1 MSSVVA
7 FPLLTSTQLGRML
20 QSARKARKLSQ
31 AQVGARL
38 GLSQKRISA
47 LELDPG
53 SISVD
58 QLLRWC
64 AAVGLALEIGTN
76 PEGTASGAP
85 AAQQASPLPPH
96 APAPGKVEW

>member
-1 MSSVVA
+1 MTTMVS
-7 FPLLTSTQLGRML
+7 FPLLTSVQLGRML

-38 GLSQKRISA
+38 GLSQKRVSA
-47 LELDPG
+47 LERDPG

-64 AAVGLALEIGTN
+64 AAVGLALEIGTK
-76 PEGTASGAP
+76 PDGTAPGAP
-85 AAQQASPLPPH
+85 AQPLSAASPPR
-96 APAPGKVEW
+96 AQGPGKVEW

>member
-1 MSSVVA
+1 MSPIVA
-7 FPLLTSTQLGRML
+7 FPLLTSAQLGRML
-20 QSARKARKLSQ
+20 HSARKARQLSQ

-38 GLSQKRISA
+38 GLSQKRVSA

-64 AAVGLALEIGTN
+64 AAVGLSLEIGARQD
-76 PEGTASGAP
+76 GTAP
-85 AAQQASPLPPH
+85 AAATQPTAPLPPGP
-96 APAPGKVEW
+96 PAPGKVEW

>member
-1 MSSVVA
+1 MSA

-20 QSARKARKLSQ
+20 HSARKARKLSQ
-31 AQVGARL
+31 AQLGARL
-38 GLSQKRISA
+38 GLSQKRVSA

-64 AAVGLALEIGTN
+64 AAVGLTLEIGTN
-76 PEGTASGAP
+76 PDRTAPGVP
-85 AAQQASPLPPH
+85 AESMS
-96 APAPGKVEW
+96 PAPPPGARQPGQVEW